1 MLATMTVAV
10 AATAQNV
17 DFNIGFA
24 PHSMNVGRQRPG
36 AHRLH
41 RRAFASRFKGAVR
54 VRIVP
59 CVTAPNPAPF
69 VTGHMPYSARG
80 AYVRFDLKPVD
91 AVMRVV
97 QTTGAKSN
105 ASDTAADKTNS
116 SIEME

>member
-1 MLATMTVAV
+1 
-10 AATAQNV
+10 
-17 DFNIGFA
+17 
-24 PHSMNVGRQRPG
+24 
-36 AHRLH
+36 
-41 RRAFASRFKGAVR
+41 
-54 VRIVP
+54 
-59 CVTAPNPAPF
+59 
-69 VTGHMPYSARG
+69 MPYSARG